1 MSTPSVAS
9 MISGVVRW
17 DKNGSGTFE
26 LETHQN
32 SAGDATDVS
41 AEDDVDKPFVEGETV
56 ALYDGQGHLLQT
68 TRTDMYGRYALFP
81 NTVLGSQTF
90 IVRLVQP
97 QVNAASTAAP
107 DERTD
112 PDDPSKTIHVV
123 SILKRTDTGDTPR
136 LTSGADGMRNA
147 VQSWALT
154 DGVIQRFDQV
164 NQGSGDDATF
174 NVIRVAVRNN
184 APEDQGM
191 KISLRAACFAPKSDS
206 TPEDESWKRPN
217 AGGTSAHVWNNCYGA
232 LPARY
237 IDSTLTDIGGT
248 TDINQMP
255 IRTRIDVTMNS
266 FTTSFDAQ
274 ADFGITAVG
283 SYGDSASP
291 FNSMNRDSG
300 PYLTGVD
307 PNNLRLGANPAK
319 YTDGVTNDS
328 HSTDDGVRTE
338 KGSLKGLR
346 PNKNGLIITV
356 HGPRDQAL
364 SYRLVGWLVPKN
376 GKHDDIKR
384 VFSTA
389 PKSIAANASEDITVH
404 FSDWKDT
411 SGNAIDLQPGT
422 YLLRIMAVPEQLDT
436 TDSDNTNKAYDGP
449 AFGDGNANTKYWT
462 NPGEIEDYEM
472 TVNDQQ
478 AIIRFQTLI
487 ESRSGWTVSLPKD
500 VTYWPGGS
508 RSIGRNPN
516 FKTYS
521 VGSANEFLPGIDAFE
536 ADSAMT
542 LPQYVFEDAASSDYH
557 FMTSNRLWYDA
568 NYENP
573 NVPDE
578 QKSTVKGM
586 VCFEHDD
593 PGNDEPGQHP
603 LGALVAPPT
612 NPTAA
617 PTFMV
622 RKISQT
628 DRQDKS
634 SQVQEGVNARI
645 DHTNEWDII
654 MRPRNLTNHEDVI
667 VTCQVPLRPAQ
678 MILPNTGATTP
689 WMLIAGSVTLLAA
702 LGAIAA
708 ILVLRRR
715 G

>member
-1 MSTPSVAS
+1 M
-9 MISGVVRW
+9 
-17 DKNGSGTFE
+17 
-26 LETHQN
+26 ETHQN

-41 AEDDVDKPFVEGETV
+41 AKDDVDKPFVEGETV

-184 APEDQGM
+184 VPEDQGM

-232 LPARY
+232 LPAPY

-338 KGSLKGLR
+338 KVRSRDCVRTRTGS
-346 PNKNGLIITV
+346 
-356 HGPRDQAL
+356 
-364 SYRLVGWLVPKN
+364 
-376 GKHDDIKR
+376 
-384 VFSTA
+384 
-389 PKSIAANASEDITVH
+389 
-404 FSDWKDT
+404 
-411 SGNAIDLQPGT
+411 
-422 YLLRIMAVPEQLDT
+422 
-436 TDSDNTNKAYDGP
+436 
-449 AFGDGNANTKYWT
+449 
-462 NPGEIEDYEM
+462 
-472 TVNDQQ
+472 
-478 AIIRFQTLI
+478 
-487 ESRSGWTVSLPKD
+487 
-500 VTYWPGGS
+500 
-508 RSIGRNPN
+508 
-516 FKTYS
+516 
-521 VGSANEFLPGIDAFE
+521 
-536 ADSAMT
+536 
-542 LPQYVFEDAASSDYH
+542 SS
-557 FMTSNRLWYDA
+557 
-568 NYENP
+568 P
-573 NVPDE
+573 
-578 QKSTVKGM
+578 STV
-586 VCFEHDD
+586 
-593 PGNDEPGQHP
+593 
-603 LGALVAPPT
+603 
-612 NPTAA
+612 
-617 PTFMV
+617 
-622 RKISQT
+622 
-628 DRQDKS
+628 
-634 SQVQEGVNARI
+634 
-645 DHTNEWDII
+645 
-654 MRPRNLTNHEDVI
+654 
-667 VTCQVPLRPAQ
+667 
-678 MILPNTGATTP
+678 
-689 WMLIAGSVTLLAA
+689 
-702 LGAIAA
+702 
-708 ILVLRRR
+708 R
-715 G
+715 GIRH